1 MQNQRIEYDEHILN
15 TPTVELLVA
24 LLCLSKTYDGG
35 MCWSTALAAR
45 WFISL
50 ILSLAA
56 ALFSILARQWI
67 REYLKWRSPLSEPRK
82 NYDL

>member
-1 MQNQRIEYDEHILN
+1 MQNQRIEYDEHISN

-50 ILSLAA
+50 ILHGDLKCTHTHEE
-56 ALFSILARQWI
+56 ALLDLLNTNI
-67 REYLKWRSPLSEPRK
+67 RLEKL
-82 NYDL
+82 D